1 MSYVVLTILEK
12 INFNMGYVYGK
23 DEELIYFL
31 WKKVHLQSLLMRAFP
46 ELNISEEYL
55 VYEIVK
61 KYILSQEFVYKKV
74 YLKKI

>member
-1 MSYVVLTILEK
+1 
-12 INFNMGYVYGK
+12 
-23 DEELIYFL
+23 
-31 WKKVHLQSLLMRAFP
+31 MRAFP

-74 YLKKI
+74 YLKKVSTYAPLRMLSQRCRPPLRAALRMPSAYAFYVCPHVS

>member
-12 INFNMGYVYGK
+12 IHFNMGYVYGK
-23 DEELIYFL
+23 DEELICFL

-46 ELNISEEYL
+46 GLNISEEYL

-61 KYILSQEFVYKKV
+61 KYILSQEFVYKKF
-74 YLKKI
+74 YLKNI